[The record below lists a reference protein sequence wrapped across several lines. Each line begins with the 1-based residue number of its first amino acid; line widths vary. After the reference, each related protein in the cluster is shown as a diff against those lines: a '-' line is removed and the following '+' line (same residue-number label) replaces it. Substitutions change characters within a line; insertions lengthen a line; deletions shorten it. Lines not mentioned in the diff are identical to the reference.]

1 MDLKKLRKLIREI
14 TSKDAWLNYY
24 SDKTKYPLLNGNE
37 ELFNKINNIY
47 TDNLNNFN
55 KGIFTWL
62 YNLIK
67 NNNLK
72 EEDFY
77 KAKNY
82 VTLFNK
88 FINRIP
94 KESRDINKYKSLS
107 DLYDVVKEFE
117 GNEDAPT
124 SKQDELRQIKEKEV
138 KKVFENGDWLV
149 MIPLTERASC
159 LIGKGTQ
166 WCTAADESDNMFDNY
181 NSDGPLYV
189 IVNKDDNSKYQLHF
203 ESNQI
208 MDENDRPVPATHFF
222 DYILAND
229 NDVVDF
235 FQGASEKFWDFIL
248 ETSSDD
254 MAEGWYSEIF
264 YEALNSGSEFEVE
277 KALDV
282 LRGGEDED
290 AVRTG
295 FVYEQ
300 NPDKIKSWQV
310 EQLLKYHI
318 NDEGFDDIMEHL
330 VDIEYDFDKISND
343 GIDIYGFIKAKNDL
357 KKHKL
362 EINHKYKLEKGILI
376 INKIITKTKDDKY
389 FDISI
394 VSKDESNEGKEKK
407 IRGNVDLETLL
418 NYIHQ
423 GQLFE
428 SNIRKIRKLVRE
440 IVSTEVER
448 LQGGGLESQRSNS
461 GFGYLGS
468 QADAPKQTRS
478 NDGHLFFSPKKSKG
492 KEGDSTEE
500 TSSET
505 ETETETTTETE

>member
-1 MDLKKLRKLIREI
+1 
-14 TSKDAWLNYY
+14 
-24 SDKTKYPLLNGNE
+24 
-37 ELFNKINNIY
+37 
-47 TDNLNNFN
+47 
-55 KGIFTWL
+55 
-62 YNLIK
+62 
-67 NNNLK
+67 
-72 EEDFY
+72 
-77 KAKNY
+77 
-82 VTLFNK
+82 
-88 FINRIP
+88 
-94 KESRDINKYKSLS
+94 
-107 DLYDVVKEFE
+107 
-117 GNEDAPT
+117 
-124 SKQDELRQIKEKEV
+124 
-138 KKVFENGDWLV
+138 
-149 MIPLTERASC
+149 
-159 LIGKGTQ
+159 
-166 WCTAADESDNMFDNY
+166 
-181 NSDGPLYV
+181 
-189 IVNKDDNSKYQLHF
+189 
-203 ESNQI
+203 
-208 MDENDRPVPATHFF
+208 
-222 DYILAND
+222 
-229 NDVVDF
+229 
-235 FQGASEKFWDFIL
+235 
-248 ETSSDD
+248 
-254 MAEGWYSEIF
+254 
-264 YEALNSGSEFEVE
+264 
-277 KALDV
+277 
-282 LRGGEDED
+282 
-290 AVRTG
+290 
-295 FVYEQ
+295 
-300 NPDKIKSWQV
+300 
-310 EQLLKYHI
+310 
-318 NDEGFDDIMEHL
+318 MEHL
-330 VDIEYDFDKISND
+330 VNIEYDFDKISND